1 MTQSSN
7 PLQSNT
13 FPLATPGL
21 NQQDFLEQA
30 NVYGQLLSQNTSRK
44 LALLVGINDYPSSIS
59 PLKGCLTDLEMQREL
74 LIHRFGFHPEN
85 ILEVKDKKAT
95 RENILTAFEEH
106 LIKQAKPG
114 DVVVFHYSGHGT
126 RVIDPTPIKSQ
137 KHHST
142 LVPIDAVTEFP
153 NVVRG
158 ITGRTLFLLMSA
170 IRTENL
176 TVVLDSCYSGGGIRG
191 NLVIRSARLDGGE
204 NRQATPEE
212 FEYQQHWLTKLN
224 LSPEEF
230 QRRREQGIAKGVALA
245 AAKDNQSATDAPFS
259 GFCAGAFSYL
269 LTRYLWQQTRNDAV
283 SKVFTNL
290 ALRTHDVAHSS
301 NIIQDPHLEVKP
313 ASNNE
318 KQLLYFSQQVTLGA
332 EGVIRNVNG
341 DQIEFWLGGVASQTL
356 ESFQAG
362 SIFSLIDNQG
372 QEIGLIEQQSRVG
385 LVGYGKVVQDTPLH
399 VVQPGVLLREKVRGI
414 STNLT
419 LKVGLDSSLSA
430 EKAQAQ
436 TAIQSVRRIE
446 VVPVTQQNVVDYLL
460 GRVTEDDF
468 HHLQQ
473 QRIPNPPPVG
483 AIGLFTVGREF
494 VPDSFGRAGESVEE
508 AVQQRLRTRLKS
520 LLAGRI
526 LQMLVTGESSSLKVT
541 TKIQTVDNT
550 ATANI
555 VSSRGNQEF
564 QSRQFIQAVKFQA
577 GTNIQVQVEN
587 HENRN
592 LYISVVLID
601 SSGDLIVLFPRDWDA
616 PEDAVLVPSGETITV
631 PKPEDH
637 FKFHLRGPSG
647 ILEVLVL
654 ASVKPVRNALRGLQ
668 NIARSRNVG
677 RGSPLGLSED
687 EPVEVI
693 ENLLG
698 DLDEM
703 ARASLDI
710 ISREVQAVDTTQLAA
725 ISAMIEVVE

>member
-1 MTQSSN
+1 MTQSANLS
-7 PLQSNT
+7 QSNS

-30 NVYGQLLSQNTSRK
+30 NLYGQLLSRNTSRK
-44 LALLVGINDYPSSIS
+44 LALLIGINNYASGIR
-59 PLKGCLTDLEMQREL
+59 PLNGCLTDLEMQREL
-74 LIHRFGFHPEN
+74 LIHRFGFHPQN
-85 ILEVKDKKAT
+85 ILEVKDKEAT

-106 LIKQAKPG
+106 LIKQAESG

-126 RVIDPTPIKSQ
+126 QVIDPTPIKNQ

-142 LVPIDAVTEFP
+142 LVPIDAVTESP

-158 ITGRTLFLLMSA
+158 IMGRTLFLLMSA

-212 FEYQQHWLTKLN
+212 SDYQQRWLTKLN

-230 QRRREQGIAKGVALA
+230 LRRREQGIAKGVTLA
-245 AAKDNQSATDAPFS
+245 AAKGDQSATDARFS

-283 SKVFTNL
+283 GKIFINL
-290 ALRTHDVAHSS
+290 ALRTNDVAHSS

-318 KQLLYFSQQVTLGA
+318 KQLLYFSEQVTLGA

-356 ESFQAG
+356 ESFQSG

-385 LVGYGKVVQDTPLH
+385 LVGYGKVVQNTSLN

-414 STNLT
+414 PTNLT
-419 LKVGLDSSLSA
+419 LKVGLDPSLGA

-436 TAIQSVRRIE
+436 TAIQTVRRIE

-468 HHLQQ
+468 HYLQQ

-483 AIGLFTVGREF
+483 AIGLFTAGREF

-520 LLAGRI
+520 LLAGRM

-541 TKIQTVDNT
+541 TTIQSVDNT

-555 VSSRGNQEF
+555 VSSRGNQEV
-564 QSRQFIQAVKFQA
+564 QSRQFIQTVQFQA
-577 GTNIQVQVEN
+577 ETNIQVQVQN

-616 PEDAVLVPSGETITV
+616 PEDSALVPSGETITV
-631 PKPEDH
+631 PKPEDN

-668 NIARSRNVG
+668 NIARSRDVG

-687 EPVEVI
+687 EPVEVM